1 VDIGAKVWADQ
12 KKKKKIKKNSGLV
25 QPRKSENYGQQS

>member
-12 KKKKKIKKNSGLV
+12 EKEKKHSGLV
-25 QPRKSENYGQQS
+25 QPRKSENYG